1 MSARAVRQPDRAP
14 PDGMLIDT
22 HRILHKQNDTP
33 GGRAARN
40 AKYLLGSPSTLEQ
53 AIHLPDHCA
62 ILCPDRYRSV
72 LGLDDKQIN
81 YRPVCYRALLL
92 EGRKEPVT
100 GLRRHPLIYPIFGP
114 LPNPLL

>member
-1 MSARAVRQPDRAP
+1 MPCPQDEC
-14 PDGMLIDT
+14 GNLIAHRMVCLLLLIEFSINKTT
-22 HRILHKQNDTP
+22 HP

-62 ILCPDRYRSV
+62 VLCPDRYRSV

-100 GLRRHPLIYPIFGP
+100 GLRRHPLIYPIF
-114 LPNPLL
+114 